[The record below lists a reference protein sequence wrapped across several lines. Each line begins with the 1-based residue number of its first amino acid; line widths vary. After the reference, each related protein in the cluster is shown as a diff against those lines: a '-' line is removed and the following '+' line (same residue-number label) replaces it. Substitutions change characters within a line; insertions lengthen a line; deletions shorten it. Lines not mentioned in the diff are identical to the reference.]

1 MVRILLVEDDS
12 LLADGVRAG
21 LAQAGFAVDLAI
33 DGEEALLAAQ
43 SQSYDAVV
51 LDLGLPRVDGLSVLR
66 RIREGNQPVPVLILT
81 ARDAIGDRVKGLDAG
96 ADDYLIKPFDL
107 TELQARLRALLRRAS
122 HRADPVIRYGRVALD
137 PAARSVTLDGQAV
150 ELSAREFA
158 TLQALLMNAGR
169 VLSKAQIEDK
179 LYGWGEEI
187 ESNAVEVYVH
197 HLRRKLFP
205 DLIRT
210 VRGVGYLIP
219 REPA

>member
-1 MVRILLVEDDS
+1 MVRILLVEDDR

-21 LAQAGFAVDLAI
+21 LAQAGFAVDLAV
-33 DGEEALLAAQ
+33 DGEEALLAVQ

-51 LDLGLPRVDGLSVLR
+51 LDLGLPRVDGFSVLR

-81 ARDAIGDRVKGLDAG
+81 ARDAIDDRVKGLDAG
-96 ADDYLIKPFDL
+96 ADDYVIKPFDL

-122 HRADPVIRYGRVALD
+122 HRADPVIRHGRVALD